1 MAKMLNYRFR
11 YKVTAPFRATFCF
24 GFVTHHMHIKRG
36 DQQWAAAIRS
46 RISLVTSEALARR
59 CASSLREAHS
69 RAGSPWT
76 QQNVFF
82 TAECSCEQQAGL
94 YQIQFV
100 GVGLHFI
107 LLGFF
112 FSFLHVN
119 ISANLS
125 SGFLAAVS
133 LEKKKKRSFVTYKTW
148 KWEFQWRV
156 GSSVSKILFAGV
168 FWPRSRAQKMP
179 QSLSVRNTAG
189 IQAGQHS
196 KLVLNRLV
204 DKNYSAKE
212 VMSNF

>member
-69 RAGSPWT
+69 CAGSPWT

-82 TAECSCEQQAGL
+82 TTECSCEQQAVL
-94 YQIQFV
+94 YQIQLV

-133 LEKKKKRSFVTYKTW
+133 LKKKNVLWPTKHGNGSFN
-148 KWEFQWRV
+148 E
-156 GSSVSKILFAGV
+156 GLEAVSPKSCLQV
-168 FWPRSRAQKMP
+168 FFGHTAEHRKCHSHCLWGTQLGYRPDNTR
-179 QSLSVRNTAG
+179 SLS
-189 IQAGQHS
+189 
-196 KLVLNRLV
+196 
-204 DKNYSAKE
+204 
-212 VMSNF
+212 

>member
-24 GFVTHHMHIKRG
+24 EFVTHHMHIKRG

-46 RISLVTSEALARR
+46 RISLVTSEALAQR
-59 CASSLREAHS
+59 CASSLQEAHS

-82 TAECSCEQQAGL
+82 TTECSCEQQAVL

-100 GVGLHFI
+100 GIGLHFI

-133 LEKKKKRSFVTYKTW
+133 LEKKKKIFCDLQNMEMGVLMKGW
-148 KWEFQWRV
+148 KQCLQNLVCRCFLATQQSTENATVPVCEEHSWDTGWTTLEACLKQTP
-156 GSSVSKILFAGV
+156 GQKLFC
-168 FWPRSRAQKMP
+168 
-179 QSLSVRNTAG
+179 
-189 IQAGQHS
+189 
-196 KLVLNRLV
+196 
-204 DKNYSAKE
+204 
-212 VMSNF
+212 